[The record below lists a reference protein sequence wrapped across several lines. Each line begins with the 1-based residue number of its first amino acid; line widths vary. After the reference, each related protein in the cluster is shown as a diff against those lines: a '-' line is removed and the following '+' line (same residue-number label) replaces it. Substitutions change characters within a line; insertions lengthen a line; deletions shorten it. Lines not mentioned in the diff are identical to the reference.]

1 MQKSAA
7 AGLMRRASLVAL
19 ATATAMM
26 MTGCG
31 GGDGG
36 GAASTPGTGTGTTDP
51 VPAPVP
57 PPAPTPTN
65 NTPPTISGS
74 PMTNVNVGAAY
85 DLTPSAQDADGDAL
99 AFSIDN
105 RPEWAT
111 FSTATGRLSGTPQAA
126 GTNANVVISVSD
138 GKNSVALP
146 AFTITVAA
154 VSSAPPPVVG
164 NGVTLSWEVPT
175 QTEDGQNLSDL
186 AGYRIHYGKDQN
198 ALTQAIEVQSA
209 GSNTFVVQQLK
220 PGTYYFA
227 VRAVTANGAESA
239 LSNVISRQI
248 S

>member
-1 MQKSAA
+1 MQKFAA

-19 ATATAMM
+19 ATATALM

-51 VPAPVP
+51 VPAP
-57 PPAPTPTN
+57 APTS
-65 NTPPTISGS
+65 NTPPTISGTPITS
-74 PMTNVNVGAAY
+74 VNVGAAY
-85 DLTPSAQDADGDAL
+85 DLTLSAQDGDGDTL
-99 AFSIDN
+99 AFTIAN

-111 FSTATGRLSGTPQAA
+111 FSTATGRLSGMPQAA
-126 GTNANVVISVSD
+126 GTNANIVISVSD

-154 VSSAPPPVVG
+154 APPPAVG

-227 VRAVTANGAESA
+227 VRAVTASGTESA